1 MLTVEFSP
9 DEVGSIHRHNAHMFV
24 YMLEG
29 SIVMQVRGGKEE
41 TLGPG
46 QSFYE
51 SPTDIHVV
59 GKNASASK
67 AAKFLVVFIKNK
79 GAQPVLPAE

>member
-1 MLTVEFSP
+1 
-9 DEVGSIHRHNAHMFV
+9 MFV